1 MTTRVAIKTGDG
13 IFFASF
19 SERGLTQLGFPGRSR
34 VSETETNDSSANQRS
49 WIELTTAALK
59 QVLAGRNPGRLP
71 PLDWTGATE
80 FRQATWKALLRIA
93 PGHTKTYGQ
102 IARELGRPLAVRA
115 VGGACGA
122 NPIPVLVPCHRV
134 VAAGG
139 AIGGFS
145 GGLDWK
151 RRLLAREGVE
161 IK

>member
-1 MTTRVAIKTGDG
+1 MTRVAIKTGDG
-13 IFFASF
+13 IFVAIF
-19 SERGLTQLGFPGRSR
+19 SGHGLARLDFPGTSR
-34 VSETETNDSSANQRS
+34 VSEAETNDPSANQRV

-71 PLDWTGATE
+71 PLDWTGTTE

-93 PGHTKTYGQ
+93 SGCTKTYGQ

-134 VAAGG
+134 VATGG

-161 IK
+161 MK

>member
-1 MTTRVAIKTGDG
+1 MTCVAIKTGDG
-13 IFFASF
+13 MFVASF
-19 SERGLTQLGFPGRSR
+19 SDRGLARLDFPGTSR
-34 VSETETNDSSANQRS
+34 VSEAETNDPSANQRV
-49 WIELTTAALK
+49 WIELTNAALK

-71 PLDWTGATE
+71 PLDWAGATA
-80 FRQATWKALLRIA
+80 FRQATWKALLRIG
-93 PGHTKTYGQ
+93 PGTAKTYGQ

>member
-1 MTTRVAIKTGDG
+1 MTTRFAIKTEDG
-13 IFFASF
+13 IFVATF
-19 SERGLTQLGFPGRSR
+19 SKHGLAQLDFPGTSR
-34 VSETETNDSSANQRS
+34 VSEAETNDPSANQRV

-59 QVLAGRNPGRLP
+59 QVLTGRNPGRLP

>member
-1 MTTRVAIKTGDG
+1 MTRVAIKTGDG
-13 IFFASF
+13 VFVTTF
-19 SERGLTQLGFPGRSR
+19 SERGLARLDFPGTSHA
-34 VSETETNDSSANQRS
+34 SEVEMNAPSANQRV
-49 WIELTTAALK
+49 WIELTTAALE
-59 QVLAGRNPGRLP
+59 QVLAGHNPSRLP

-93 PGHTKTYGQ
+93 PGCTKTYGQ
-102 IARELGRPLAVRA
+102 IAHELGRPLAIRA

-151 RRLLAREGVE
+151 RRLLAREGVK